1 MAIINNT
8 KSNTLIS
15 GTSGKDSIYNY
26 DGSNVTID
34 SGAGN
39 DTVKNKEGDS
49 VTINSGSGNDSI
61 ENYGSRV
68 TISAGKG
75 NDTIQNEMGGQRYNS
90 ETKEWEIVSTP
101 DKVSIDAGMGNDYI
115 ENVLGYKVTI
125 DAGGGNDTIYNSGWL
140 DIHFEWHDGGNNAII
155 NAGDGKDYIRNNGK
169 KVTIN
174 SGAGNDF
181 IENYGSKVT
190 ISGSTGNDTICN
202 SCELQ
207 DDGSIYYYDDPW
219 LFGSYEYHFGL
230 NVVFNYSS
238 GDGND
243 IIYGFKDHSTLSI
256 SGVSYSTKK
265 SGDDIIVT
273 VGEGKISLVGAASLS
288 KINIKGK
295 KATST
300 TLTVTNST
308 KSPVTVGSAIKTINA
323 SSRTKAVKIT
333 GNSNANTITGGSGK
347 DTIYGG
353 NGNDS
358 ILGGAGNDRLYGQKG
373 NDTLWGGAGNDSL
386 YGGAGNDVFIYKA
399 GEGTDK
405 IFDYTSGDMLKILN
419 GKFSKSKY
427 SNGTL
432 SLTIAGGGQVL
443 FDNVTTSTN
452 FNING
457 TSYKISGSKL
467 AKK

>member
-1 MAIINNT
+1 MAVMENYTPDI
-8 KSNTLIS
+8 KVS
-15 GTSGKDSIYNY
+15 GT
-26 DGSNVTID
+26 
-34 SGAGN
+34 
-39 DTVKNKEGDS
+39 
-49 VTINSGSGNDSI
+49 SGNDSI
-61 ENYGSRV
+61 WNGADNV
-68 TISAGKG
+68 TISSGKG
-75 NDTIQNEMGGQRYNS
+75 NDSILSTNWIDNISISGGY
-90 ETKEWEIVSTP
+90 
-101 DKVSIDAGMGNDYI
+101 GNDFI
-115 ENVLGYKVTI
+115 TSELTGFCTI
-125 DAGGGNDTIYNSGWL
+125 NGDAGNDTIYSNGH
-140 DIHFEWHDGGNNAII
+140 DIKIF
-155 NAGDGKDYIRNNGK
+155 GDK
-169 KVTIN
+169 
-174 SGAGNDF
+174 GNDF
-181 IENYGSKVT
+181 ITNEESWRVT
-190 ISGSTGNDTICN
+190 ITAGEGNDTIWN
-202 SCELQ
+202 SSWNRYSTINGGTGNDSIRNES
-207 DDGSIYYYDDPW
+207 DDVLFIYK
-219 LFGSYEYHFGL
+219 
-230 NVVFNYSS
+230 S

-243 IIYGFKDHSTLSI
+243 KILGFNETSTLSI
-256 SGVSYSTKK
+256 VGGSYSTKK

-273 VGEGKISLVGAASLS
+273 VGNGKISLIGAASLS

-295 KATST
+295 KETST

-333 GNSNANTITGGSGK
+333 GNANANTITGGSK
-347 DTIYGG
+347 NDSIYGG

-386 YGGAGNDVFIYKA
+386 WGGSGNDTFIYKA

-432 SLTIAGGGQVL
+432 SLTISGGGQVL

-467 AKK
+467 VKK